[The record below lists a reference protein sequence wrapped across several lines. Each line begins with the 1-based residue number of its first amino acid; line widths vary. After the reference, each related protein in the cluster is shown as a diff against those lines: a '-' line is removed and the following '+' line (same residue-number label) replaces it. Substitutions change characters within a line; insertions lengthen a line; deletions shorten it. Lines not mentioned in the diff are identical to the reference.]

1 MYSPAATRVPMR
13 HPSFQRGPFAKFI
26 KKFIIYRHLVQC
38 MAKCLGP
45 SEDEDCPH
53 NLRGGGEDGR
63 CLDCGDK
70 YFVEMNCPTVY
81 EKCTGPP
88 HLEDCPHGN
97 DAVPWS
103 SSTPRWQISWELC
116 ASCEDARQDWLSSSV
131 GANRAKPLPHTEL
144 PESYY
149 NKYGGYDWN
158 NKDA

>member
-1 MYSPAATRVPMR
+1 
-13 HPSFQRGPFAKFI
+13 
-26 KKFIIYRHLVQC
+26 

-45 SEDEDCPH
+45 SDDEDCPH

-70 YFVEMNCPTVY
+70 YYLFANHPTEY
-81 EKCTGPP
+81 EKCPGPFP
-88 HLEDCPHGN
+88 HQDCPDGN
-97 DAVPWS
+97 DAIPS
-103 SSTPRWQISWELC
+103 GLGQQIGWDVC
-116 ASCEDARQDWLSSSV
+116 ASCEEYREQKLREQTERNQAP
-131 GANRAKPLPHTEL
+131 PLRSTTL